1 MTKLNGRRSTA
12 LVLVCLWAPLGC
24 QDSRQPT
31 ESSSK
36 RAAVESAATPAPAN
50 LAVGARA
57 ESERADAGP
66 RNPRTAGGL
75 RPIAPDGIRDTT
87 FDDVKFAMTTGE
99 RFERTMLTPAIE
111 QLDGERIRIRGYILP
126 TFRQSGLT
134 QFVLVRDN
142 MECCFGPGAALF
154 DSILVEMNE
163 GASTDFSIRPVAVE
177 GKFSVRELVGP
188 DGKHLAIYHLQGEVV
203 K

>member
-1 MTKLNGRRSTA
+1 MTTLYGQRSTA

-24 QDSRQPT
+24 HDSRLPA

-36 RAAVESAATPAPAN
+36 GAAVESAPVATPT
-50 LAVGARA
+50 AVGTSV
-57 ESERADAGP
+57 ESEQADTAP

-87 FDDVKFAMTTGE
+87 FDDVKFAMKKEE
-99 RFERTMLTPAIE
+99 RFERRMLTPEIE
-111 QLDGERIRIRGYILP
+111 QLDGQRIRIRGYILP
-126 TFRQSGLT
+126 TFRQTGLT

-154 DSILVEMNE
+154 DAILVEMNA
-163 GASTDFSIRPVAVE
+163 GVSTDFSIRPVAVE
-177 GKFSVRELVGP
+177 GVFSLRELVGP
-188 DGKHLAIYHLQGEVV
+188 DGKHLAVYHLQGEAVR
-203 K
+203 